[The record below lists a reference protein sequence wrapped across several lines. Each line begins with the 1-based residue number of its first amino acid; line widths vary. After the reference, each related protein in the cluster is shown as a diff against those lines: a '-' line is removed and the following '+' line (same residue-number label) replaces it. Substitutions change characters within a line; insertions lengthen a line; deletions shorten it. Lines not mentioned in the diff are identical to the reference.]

1 MCIVELANLG
11 PETGIAY
18 QVVMSETRDVSN
30 PIQTAAARTAY
41 LQRVPASPSPRG
53 DAFGALIRESRQRK
67 GWTQDRLVEE
77 SGVSRA
83 TITRWEAGD
92 ARRPD
97 PEQVRA
103 VCAALGIDPRLAAV
117 ALGYLTKEDIAP
129 SGPRARLDPSIEE
142 VIAILQDPNVPDA
155 TKADWVAYL
164 KFLSDQRTRRAAG

>member
-1 MCIVELANLG
+1 MTEA
-11 PETGIAY
+11 
-18 QVVMSETRDVSN
+18 RDVSN

-41 LQRVPASPSPRG
+41 LQRVPASESPRG

-103 VCAALGIDPRLAAV
+103 VCAALGVDPRLAAV
-117 ALGYLTKEDIAP
+117 ALGYLSQEDIAP
-129 SGPRARLDPSIEE
+129 SGPRSRLDPTIEE
-142 VIAILQDPNVPDA
+142 VIAILQDPNVADEQ
-155 TKADWVAYL
+155 KADWIDYL
-164 KFLSDQRTRRAAG
+164 RFLRDRRNRRAAG